1 MRVLLAIALAGCL
14 LELGSCLMSPSYFA
28 SQHKSRCFVPY
39 RDNRHVKMGQ
49 QIPAG
54 FTMSSFLDRLELLEE
69 KLAASPGTRP
79 FTPID
84 MAAFLLRKFSYYD
97 YTWTRLG
104 IADMRDTNHAKEL
117 INIIMANLRD
127 DTINPETLLDQDD
140 ICFFVFSLAHNVNS
154 TLTYQKFDTY
164 SANPEVQVQETTRE
178 EGVVSVT
185 GSPDTTVAIGRTLF
199 GIAAAHDAIQDKS
212 IKDAIGSTTE
222 STAGNPQTEKE
233 ALLKPI
239 PAVTVGDV
247 LGSSAVLHSRVQ
259 LQKNFGLTGEWLE
272 SGCMLE
278 YKLTRATNT
287 SATLAHIAGAID
299 GLILGTELKL
309 PNSQLRNWNLS
320 TILRTYYGPQGI
332 QSSGNRQLTHCRR
345 QELFNNLNNA
355 ELKQQVVYFST
366 ALAYKG
372 LIADNREREAKEAVD
387 NIMGLLNNKKGDL
400 SRFANDRDICYRI
413 TDENEPPCETPT
425 DLYLVLDTS
434 QDVATNEIYR
444 KLQSEILGVITRQL
458 KFENGG
464 STLRVYGSKRD
475 GTLLQELARHSAAGG
490 GPACAALFLTDMERN
505 AVGADSET
513 DDFNTLNEAITNHKK
528 AREEMHGDA
537 SKVIVYF
544 NLRKPTGSGS
554 QAQNRQ
560 LSEALSRF
568 RVTHSEVPIFAVGL
582 KETLD
587 ALNAGSAALT
597 VVDISQLTQLV
608 QQEPL
613 DLKPVKE
620 NNELKSLG
628 KKICQ
633 VPAALQ
639 YKNSMSRDS
648 RLRAESQAT
657 FEGFVTPRTVQYWSY
672 DTEFYS
678 ASSYLQIKFTA
689 GNGSP
694 VRVCDLTGR
703 VIDGNLAGRMCYET
717 SNQMKAVSFNYTR
730 PCKRGPNSCSALTF
744 AVVGKDDAP
753 GQQQSMTDVESCTG
767 MCRNPQQIPF
777 TITHEGMYGAGV
789 LSAVF
794 SPLMLLLT
802 ALALSRNAL
811 HS

>member
-164 SANPEVQVQETTRE
+164 SANPEVQVQETPRE

-387 NIMGLLNNKKGDL
+387 NIMGLLNNKMGDL

-458 KFENGG
+458 KFENGV

-490 GPACAALFLTDMERN
+490 CPACAALFLTDMERN
-505 AVGADSET
+505 
-513 DDFNTLNEAITNHKK
+513 
-528 AREEMHGDA
+528 
-537 SKVIVYF
+537 
-544 NLRKPTGSGS
+544 
-554 QAQNRQ
+554 
-560 LSEALSRF
+560 
-568 RVTHSEVPIFAVGL
+568 VPIFAVGL

-620 NNELKSLG
+620 NNELKSLV

-648 RLRAESQAT
+648 RLRSESQAT

-777 TITHEGMYGAGV
+777 TITHDGMYGAGV

>member
-1 MRVLLAIALAGCL
+1 MRVLLAIVLAGCL

-49 QIPAG
+49 QVPAG

-69 KLAASPGTRP
+69 KLATTPGIRP

-127 DTINPETLLDQDD
+127 DTINPDTLLDQDD

-164 SANPEVQVQETTRE
+164 SANPEVQVQETPRE

-185 GSPDTTVAIGRTLF
+185 GSADTTVAIGRTLF

-259 LQKNFGLTGEWLE
+259 LQKNFGLTGEWFE

-278 YKLTRATNT
+278 FKLSRATNT

-320 TILRTYYGPQGI
+320 TILRTYYGPQ
-332 QSSGNRQLTHCRR
+332 
-345 QELFNNLNNA
+345 A
-355 ELKQQVVYFST
+355 
-366 ALAYKG
+366 
-372 LIADNREREAKEAVD
+372 
-387 NIMGLLNNKKGDL
+387 
-400 SRFANDRDICYRI
+400 
-413 TDENEPPCETPT
+413 PCETPT

-458 KFENGG
+458 KFENGV

-475 GTLLQELARHSAAGG
+475 GTLLQELARPSAAGG
-490 GPACAALFLTDMERN
+490 CPACAALFLTDMERN
-505 AVGADSET
+505 
-513 DDFNTLNEAITNHKK
+513 
-528 AREEMHGDA
+528 
-537 SKVIVYF
+537 
-544 NLRKPTGSGS
+544 
-554 QAQNRQ
+554 
-560 LSEALSRF
+560 
-568 RVTHSEVPIFAVGL
+568 VPIFAVGL

-620 NNELKSLG
+620 NNELKSLV

-648 RLRAESQAT
+648 RLRSEPQAT

-678 ASSYLQIKFTA
+678 ASNYLQIKFTA

-703 VIDGNLAGRMCYET
+703 VIDGTLAGRMCYET
-717 SNQMKAVSFNYTR
+717 SNQMKAVSFNYTK
-730 PCKRGPNSCSALTF
+730 PCKRGPNSCSPLTF

-753 GQQQSMTDVESCTG
+753 GQQQSLTDVESCT
-767 MCRNPQQIPF
+767 
-777 TITHEGMYGAGV
+777 GMYGAGV